1 MVMAHPHDVPTSAQL
16 LESVRQ
22 WLERDVMPAVDAR
35 LQFHGRVAM
44 NLLAMVEREIEI
56 GPAQANEH
64 DKRLKILGCAD
75 DYELAQR
82 IKSGEM
88 DDRLEEV
95 KALVYASVV
104 DKLLVANPKYLE
116 K

>member
-16 LESVRQ
+16 LEAVRQ

-56 GPAQANEH
+56 GPDQAVQH
-64 DKRLKILGCAD
+64 SQRLSTLGCAD
-75 DYELAQR
+75 DSELAQR
-82 IKSGEM
+82 IKNGEM
-88 DDRLEEV
+88 DDRLDEV
-95 KALVYASVV
+95 RALVYASVI
-104 DKLLVANPKYLE
+104 DKLQVANPKYLE

>member
-1 MVMAHPHDVPTSAQL
+1 MAHPHDVPTSAQL

-44 NLLAMVEREIEI
+44 NLLAMVEREIQI
-56 GPAQANEH
+56 GPAQAVAH
-64 DKRLKILGCAD
+64 DERLAVLGCAD
-75 DYELAQR
+75 DSELAQK
-82 IKSGEM
+82 IKSGDM
-88 DDRLEEV
+88 DKRLEEV
-95 KALVYASVV
+95 RALVYASII